1 MTMRCTWF
9 LAIAVVLLSVSLRAQ
24 ILVDD
29 GAYDPDDPTEVA
41 VHEAAARRADML
53 FRNYHKLTYTLTVDR
68 NTPYFPEE
76 AIKIEIRIA
85 NPTSSPLEIPD
96 PNDPRLQCFT
106 GHVEEWCRVP
116 FNPPS
121 TVIGPGQVIILTADS
136 EDLEVSKHWGLIG
149 AASWFHYLL
158 GGSVDLEVGTPI
170 LEASEL
176 VPVHTTR
183 ISYPMGPGHPSE
195 ILQEAAMVVA
205 VQLAE
210 EHVILVGTRNTTT
223 GYKVKPEK
231 DGTFRR
237 GISGCAPWVRLA
249 TLPTAVTILKATAD
263 EQDRITIQYTAGGA
277 TRTMHLDEKRHPT
290 D

>member
-9 LAIAVVLLSVSLRAQ
+9 LVIAVVLLSVSLRAQ

-136 EDLEVSKHWGLIG
+136 EDLGAAKHWGLIG

-170 LEASEL
+170 LEASAV
-176 VPVHTTR
+176 VPLRVFKTYRETGMSKPKT
-183 ISYPMGPGHPSE
+183 I
-195 ILQEAAMVVA
+195 QEAVLLVA
-205 VQLAE
+205 VQLNG
-210 EHVILVGTRNTTT
+210 EHVIMAAQHNVSSTYGLDRIKNGTLPYRDVST
-223 GYKVKPEK
+223 G
-231 DGTFRR
+231 
-237 GISGCAPWVRLA
+237 APWVRLA
-249 TLPTAVTILKATAD
+249 TLPAAVTILKATAD
-263 EQDRITIQYTAGGA
+263 DKDRLTVQYVSGGVA
-277 TRTMHLDEKRHPT
+277 RTMHLDEKRHPT